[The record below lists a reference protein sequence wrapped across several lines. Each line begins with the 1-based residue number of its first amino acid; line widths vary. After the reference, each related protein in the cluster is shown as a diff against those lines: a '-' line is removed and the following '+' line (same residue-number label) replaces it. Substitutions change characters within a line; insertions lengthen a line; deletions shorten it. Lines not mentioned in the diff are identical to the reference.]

1 MENIFTGSQKMHFVE
16 KNLHDKILKN
26 SLFWERKG
34 TYEMCLYSHIG
45 HWRDGSAGMHLV
57 WMQKHCFP

>member
-1 MENIFTGSQKMHFVE
+1 MHFVE

-26 SLFWERKG
+26 SLLWERKG

-45 HWRDGSAGMHLV
+45 H
-57 WMQKHCFP
+57 

>member
-1 MENIFTGSQKMHFVE
+1 MHFVE
-16 KNLHDKILKN
+16 KNLRDKILKN
-26 SLFWERKG
+26 SLLWERKG
-34 TYEMCLYSHIG
+34 IYEMCLYSHIG